1 MDRKKHP
8 DYQRDESWRYLMP
21 SEDENR
27 AFLNELARGPQSGEQ
42 TAAKSI
48 GLSKYP
54 LKGR

>member
-27 AFLNELARGPQSGEQ
+27 VFLEELSRRPSAGGQ

-48 GLSKYP
+48 GLNKYP
-54 LKGR
+54 LERC

>member
-42 TAAKSI
+42 TAAKWI

-54 LKGR
+54 LKER